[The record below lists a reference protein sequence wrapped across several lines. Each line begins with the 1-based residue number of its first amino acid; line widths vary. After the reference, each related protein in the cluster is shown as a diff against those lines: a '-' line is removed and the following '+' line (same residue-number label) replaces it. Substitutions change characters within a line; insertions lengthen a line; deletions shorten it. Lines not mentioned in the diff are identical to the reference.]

1 MRLQRTLTF
10 TVGAI
15 LSTSVDVYAQQAGRC
30 EAAKAESVIGQ
41 QYSLDLAE
49 RAARS
54 AGAREARKLT
64 RQELWAGA
72 DLPDDDRL
80 RASEVG
86 RGCNRRRHAVGR

>member
-30 EAAKAESVIGQ
+30 EAAKAERVIGQ
-41 QYSLDLAE
+41 PYSPDLAE

-64 RQELWAGA
+64 PGGA
-72 DLPDDDRL
+72 ATTDLQTDRL
-80 RASEVG
+80 NLHVDDQDVV
-86 RGCNRRRHAVGR
+86 RRVTCG